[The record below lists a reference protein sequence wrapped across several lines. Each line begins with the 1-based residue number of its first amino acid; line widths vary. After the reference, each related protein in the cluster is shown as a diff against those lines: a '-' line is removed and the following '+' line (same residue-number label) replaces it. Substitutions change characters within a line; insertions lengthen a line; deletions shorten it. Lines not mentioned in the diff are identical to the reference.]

1 MGSPLVTIIVPLFN
15 KEKYILATLRSISGQ
30 TYKNWECIVSDDGS
44 SDNSLL
50 LVEQFISATPG
61 RWKIVSQINSGPSSA
76 RNRGIKSAKGEYIA
90 FVDAD
95 DIWLQ
100 SKLQIQVEYLEK
112 NPDVSMLLSNYI
124 IFNDSSLSELR
135 GIRAKNVLVQTRRW
149 LDMRGFGG
157 LVESTGILRASSLAD
172 DLVFDSTLITAE
184 GLDFVIRWN
193 LEKCVQI
200 LPNFLTLYRI
210 SDNQLH
216 NNVELTKTNML
227 TLVDRYSQELNVGEK
242 ALLRQDA
249 YFALANMREW
259 PKLKIVSQM
268 LHNLLA
274 RNFEVFFMA
283 VWIIGRNLRAKFLS
297 RNTKKIAKEHL
308 LRLNV

>member
-30 TYKNWECIVSDDGS
+30 TYKNWECIISDDGS

-50 LVEQFISATPG
+50 LVEQFTSATPG
-61 RWKIVSQINSGPSSA
+61 RWKIVSQINSGASSA
-76 RNRGIKSAKGEYIA
+76 RNRGIKSATGEYIA

-100 SKLQIQVEYLEK
+100 NKLQIQVEYLEK

-124 IFNDSSLSELR
+124 IFNDFGFSDLR

-200 LPNFLTLYRI
+200 SPNFLTLYRI

-227 TLVDRYSQELNVGEK
+227 TLADRYSQKLNVGEK
-242 ALLRQDA
+242 ALLRQNA
-249 YFALANMREW
+249 YFALANMRDWRKSE
-259 PKLKIVSQM
+259 IFIQM
-268 LHNLLA
+268 FRYLFTL
-274 RNFEVFFMA
+274 NFEVLFMA
-283 VWIIGRNLRAKFLS
+283 FWIIGRNLHAKLLS
-297 RNTKKIAKEHL
+297 QNTKKIAKEHL
-308 LRLNV
+308 FRLNA

>member
-297 RNTKKIAKEHL
+297 RNTKKVAKEHL

>member
-1 MGSPLVTIIVPLFN
+1 
-15 KEKYILATLRSISGQ
+15 
-30 TYKNWECIVSDDGS
+30 
-44 SDNSLL
+44 
-50 LVEQFISATPG
+50 
-61 RWKIVSQINSGPSSA
+61 
-76 RNRGIKSAKGEYIA
+76 
-90 FVDAD
+90 VDAD